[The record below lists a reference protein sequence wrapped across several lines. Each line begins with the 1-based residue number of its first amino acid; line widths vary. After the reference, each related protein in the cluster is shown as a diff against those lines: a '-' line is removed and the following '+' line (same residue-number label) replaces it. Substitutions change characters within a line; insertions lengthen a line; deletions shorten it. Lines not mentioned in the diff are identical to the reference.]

1 MKTTYLIQIIF
12 ILFVGFSNAQKEK
25 ITGNWL
31 LTKVEDGSNTDDPL
45 FIQNFKADGKMEIM
59 ERELGTWVYNQEKQL
74 IIMNSEAV
82 KEFDGN
88 FKINFLNTKKLQ
100 LEQGDVKLYYD
111 KINLADAKKNNAFLN
126 LEGEWILE
134 NELDETQLLKIERP
148 DTFTITRI
156 YSGGGS
162 AAYKGTW
169 LYNPEEKSLLCL
181 GGTNLLK
188 GFSTVKTISEN
199 KFILE
204 RNGKEIIGKKD
215 TSSSVVERLTF
226 GLEDFPEEST
236 DLSPWQDFDAL
247 LNGLENIS
255 YLKYQQSKLIPNTSS
270 FSHNTLVSKINV
282 NQQEKR
288 ISLANLRITK
298 NDTLQYSE
306 SIKDDLYNQY
316 NTFFPQEELGPFRL
330 VTTETIKVPAGE
342 FECTVFE
349 GFDDDAKVKYWMIL
363 DKPGVYAKIIRE
375 DIGLFDKVEYTI
387 IELEDIK
394 K

>member
-1 MKTTYLIQIIF
+1 MKKSHLLITIF
-12 ILFVGFSNAQKEK
+12 ILFIGFTNAQNEK
-25 ITGNWL
+25 ISGNWL

-59 ERELGTWVYNQEKQL
+59 EQELGTWEYNQEKQL
-74 IIMNSEAV
+74 IIMHSAEV
-82 KEFDGN
+82 KELDGE
-88 FKINFLNTKKLQ
+88 FEIILNTTKKLQ
-100 LEQGDVKLYYD
+100 LQQGSVKLYYD
-111 KINLADAKKNNAFLN
+111 KINLADAEKNNVLLN

-148 DTFTITRI
+148 DTFLITRI
-156 YSGGGS
+156 YSGGGT

-169 LYNPEEKSLLCL
+169 LYNPEEKTLLCL
-181 GGTNLLK
+181 GGTSLLK

-226 GLEDFPEEST
+226 SLEDFPEEST

-247 LNGLENIS
+247 LNGLENVS
-255 YLKYQQSKLIPNTSS
+255 YLKYKQSKLIPNTSS

-306 SIKDDLYNQY
+306 SVKGNLYNQY
-316 NTFFPQEELGPFRL
+316 NTFFPQEELGPYKL

-349 GFDDDAKVKYWMIL
+349 GFDDDAKVKYWMII
-363 DKPGVYAKIIRE
+363 DKPGIYAKIIRE
-375 DIGLFDKVEYTI
+375 DIGLFDKVEYSI
-387 IELEDIK
+387 IELEEIK